1 MGRSKAGRSRG
12 CGIRDAALKP
22 THVLSIDP
30 GLSGA
35 FCLYEIATR
44 KIQIWDMPCKD
55 GRVSPEGVAMIVDL
69 AKGMSGGNLI
79 GVVENVSSMP
89 RQAGAFNFGRSAGV
103 VHGVLGALGVSM
115 ELVSPVIWKRSYG
128 LCKLLNESQADT
140 KSRARALASK
150 LWAEHAHEFKRVM
163 DSDRAESALI
173 ARFWASKNGW
183 I

>member
-1 MGRSKAGRSRG
+1 MQSQSQRRRFDSTSLHGEEVKL
-12 CGIRDAALKP
+12 DF
-22 THVLSIDP
+22 VLGVDP

-35 FCLYEIATR
+35 LCLLR
-44 KIQIWDMPCKD
+44 LSDKQIDIFDMPVTD
-55 GRVSPEGVAMIVDL
+55 GRVDPAKLAGIVEMCKLRGSIVA
-69 AKGMSGGNLI
+69 A
-79 GVVENVSSMP
+79 VENVSSMP

-103 VHGVLGALGVSM
+103 VHGVLGALGVPMS
-115 ELVSPVIWKRSYG
+115 LVSPVIWKRSYG